1 MVAGIPTV
9 AALEPSGSSPAQS
22 ELIRPS
28 DLISAQRGD
37 LPIILVAGHGG
48 EARVPGS
55 KDRERGVKVRDA
67 NTAEL
72 ALIAAQSLTGRLGS
86 KPYFVIAQFSR
97 RDADVNRD
105 AGEAYESQPAGEQY
119 DAFHRAVRASV
130 DECRAR
136 FGWALLI
143 DIHAQAREA
152 DTIFRGTRDGRTV
165 KHLLDTLG
173 TEGLVGPDS
182 VIGQLRAAGHR
193 VLPESGQVA
202 EDVGDE
208 TRFDGGFIVAHYGSG
223 NKDGVDSIQLEFG
236 AGKVNAPLRTGR
248 DLAGA
253 IAHFHS
259 RYAVRMA
266 GEGSIPKEQVLPTK

>member
-1 MVAGIPTV
+1 MAAGIPTV
-9 AALEPSGSSPAQS
+9 AAFEPSGASPAKS
-22 ELIRPS
+22 ELVRPS
-28 DLISAQRGD
+28 DLVSAQRGD

-55 KDRERGVKVRDA
+55 KDREQGVKVRDA

-105 AGEAYESQPAGEQY
+105 AGEAYESPAAGEQY
-119 DAFHRAVRASV
+119 NAFHRALKASV

-152 DTIFRGTRDGRTV
+152 DAIFRGTRDGRTV

-173 TEGLVGPDS
+173 AEGLIGPDS
-182 VIGQLRAAGHR
+182 VVGQLRAAGHH
-193 VLPESGQVA
+193 VLPEQGQAA

-223 NKDGVDSIQLEFG
+223 NKDGVDSIQFEFG

-248 DLAGA
+248 DLAAA
-253 IAHFHS
+253 IAHFHT
-259 RYAVRMA
+259 RYAALMA